1 VPQSFLLRLLL
12 AIGVL
17 FLVFNVRAVANY
29 VRFLKLRSNAL
40 LTWPPRRPPLYG
52 LLLGMGVI
60 LGLLVFFKLVVER
73 RPPFHAFG
81 ELMMF
86 AYYGYLLPLTL
97 RIGRG
102 FYEQGIWLEDGFVPY
117 SDIGGLSWREQG
129 EITLLVVRRTRRLAR
144 PLFVPRRHYAE
155 ARRLLRDRIAS
166 RQINFEGGTL
176 DLGGH
181 DERDRV

>member
-1 VPQSFLLRLLL
+1 MPPSFLLRLLL

-17 FLVFNVRAVANY
+17 FLVFNVRAVASY
-29 VRFLKLRSNAL
+29 VRFLRLRSGAV
-40 LTWPPRRPPLYG
+40 LTWPARRPPFYG

-60 LGLLVFFKLVVER
+60 LGLLVFFKIAVER
-73 RPPFHAFG
+73 RPPLHAFG

-102 FYEQGIWLEDGFVPY
+102 FYQQGIWLEDGFVPY
-117 SDIGGLSWREQG
+117 SEIGGLSWREQG
-129 EITLLVVRRTRRLAR
+129 EITLLVVRRMKRLAH
-144 PLFVPRRHYAE
+144 PLIVPKHHYGE

-166 RQINFEGGTL
+166 REINFDGGTL

-181 DERDRV
+181 DERDGV